1 LSRPFSTSLLHQQQ
15 EAVAN
20 AAEGAN
26 EEDNQVT
33 EKKEKVKKRR
43 YVDVETS
50 MRYLQSK
57 GTPFTS
63 QNGYVDTGSVDSNRL
78 MI

>member
-1 LSRPFSTSLLHQQQ
+1 LHQQQ

-20 AAEGAN
+20 ATEGAN

-43 YVDVETS
+43 FVDVQTS

-57 GTPFTS
+57 GTPSTA
-63 QNGYVDTGSVDSNRL
+63 
-78 MI
+78 

>member
-1 LSRPFSTSLLHQQQ
+1 MSRPFSTSLLHQQQ

-33 EKKEKVKKRR
+33 EKKEKVKKQR

-50 MRYLQSK
+50 MRYLHSK
-57 GTPFTS
+57 GMSFTS
-63 QNGYVDTGSVDSNRL
+63 QNGYVDTGSVDDNRL